1 MGTQWSL
8 SALSP
13 PDRIA
18 EGVQAVLNRVVM
30 QMSQWEPESDI
41 SRFNRS
47 APGRWVMLPPEFVTV
62 LTTALAISAKSGGA
76 FDPAMG
82 ALTDMWGFGP
92 ARPPVRAPD
101 SATIALAM
109 AARGAVELD
118 PLGLRARRTGEAR
131 LDFSGIAKGYG
142 VDLVAEWLLAQG
154 VHHFLIEVGGELR
167 GHGLRPDRQPWWADV
182 EVPPGMTLP
191 PLRVALHEMAI
202 ATSGDYRRWLDVDGQ
217 RHSHSIDPRSGQPI
231 TNGVRSVTVLHPR
244 CMLADAW
251 ATALTVLGPEAGMA
265 LVRSEGLAVQ
275 MVTTEGE
282 HISPALREMLD

>member
-1 MGTQWSL
+1 MGTQWRL
-8 SALSP
+8 SVLSP

-47 APGRWVMLPPEFVTV
+47 APSCWVMLPPEFVTV
-62 LTTALAISAKSGGA
+62 LETALAISAKSGGA

-92 ARPPVRAPD
+92 ARPPVRTPD
-101 SATIALAM
+101 AETITLAM
-109 AARGAVELD
+109 AARGTVELD
-118 PLGLRARRTGEAR
+118 SLGLRARRTGKAR

-154 VHHFLIEVGGELR
+154 VRHFLIEVGGELR
-167 GHGLRPDRQPWWADV
+167 GHGLRPDRQPWWADI
-182 EVPPGMTLP
+182 ELPPGVTLP

-202 ATSGDYRRWLDVDGQ
+202 ATSGDYRRWLDVDGR
-217 RHSHSIDPRSGQPI
+217 RHSHSIDPRNGQPI
-231 TNGVRSVTVLHPR
+231 ANGVRSVTVLHSR

-265 LVRSEGLAVQ
+265 LARSEGLAVQ
-275 MVTTEGE
+275 MVTTEE
-282 HISPALREMLD
+282 EYISPALREMLD